1 MCIGIVSK
9 QRFLRVWIFTGKHN
23 GSGRE
28 PRVLVQ
34 ILQFLTPPVF
44 FTPSVQETQEGK
56 WWVYFFKSV
65 DTPDRCHVP
74 YQPFGFV
81 SVGVLWKKWSFLDRW
96 NPQNWHTFGHPILKK
111 SKKIECSQR
120 GPKCVVTGRG
130 WTHLYS
136 WVEELGFG
144 AMHDVG
150 LRGLKTHRGDTRP
163 PSLSSFYLSQ
173 LLLVSRLP
181 PGLTLYLRAQIHMT
195 KLNLKRCHAH
205 WKPGQ

>member
-23 GSGRE
+23 GARSGTQSFG
-28 PRVLVQ
+28 PNLP
-34 ILQFLTPPVF
+34 IFDTPCF

-56 WWVYFFKSV
+56 WWVYFFKSL
-65 DTPDRCHVP
+65 DTPNRCYVP

-81 SVGVLWKKWSFLDRW
+81 SVGVLWKKWPFLDLW
-96 NPQNWHTFGHPILKK
+96 NPQNWHTLGHPILKK
-111 SKKIECSQR
+111 LKKFECSQR
-120 GPKCVVTGRG
+120 GLKCVVTGRG

-150 LRGLKTHRGDTRP
+150 LSGLKTHRGDTRP
-163 PSLSSFYLSQ
+163 PSLSSFYLSP

-181 PGLTLYLRAQIHMT
+181 PGLSLYLRAQIHMT
-195 KLNLKRCHAH
+195 RLKSKRFHAH